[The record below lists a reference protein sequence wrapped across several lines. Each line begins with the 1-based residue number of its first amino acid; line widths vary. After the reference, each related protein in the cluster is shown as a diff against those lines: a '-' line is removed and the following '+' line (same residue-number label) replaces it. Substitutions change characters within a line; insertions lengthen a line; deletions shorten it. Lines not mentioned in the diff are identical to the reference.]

1 MNRIPTPDEI
11 DSQDNRAANAQQ
23 EKKLTDELTAALNR
37 RDFNPTINWRFTDS
51 QIQAVSLQFVEAG
64 WVVVNTSES
73 RSGTT
78 FEICRV

>member
-11 DSQDNRAANAQQ
+11 DSQDSRAANAQQ
-23 EKKLTDELTAALNR
+23 VKKLTDELTAALRR

-51 QIQAVSLQFVEAG
+51 EIQTVSRQFMEAG
-64 WVVVNTSES
+64 WGVVKTSES